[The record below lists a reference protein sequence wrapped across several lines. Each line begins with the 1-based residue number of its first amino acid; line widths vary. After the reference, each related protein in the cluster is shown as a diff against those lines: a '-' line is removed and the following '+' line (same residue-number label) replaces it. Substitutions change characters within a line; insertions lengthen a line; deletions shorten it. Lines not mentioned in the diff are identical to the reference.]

1 MTINF
6 SEKAKSVVVS
16 IANQSVVLIPS
27 LDLKDISTCH
37 NHVWCYFKV
46 VAWFNVPVIQKTEAT
61 REICGLLSN
70 MADHTLN

>member
-16 IANQSVVLIPS
+16 IANQSVVLTPS

-37 NHVWCYFKV
+37 NHV
-46 VAWFNVPVIQKTEAT
+46 
-61 REICGLLSN
+61 
-70 MADHTLN
+70 

>member
-46 VAWFNVPVIQKTEAT
+46 VAWFNVPVIQYAVYY
-61 REICGLLSN
+61 GLLSN